1 MKIKSY
7 RRLLAG
13 SVFALM
19 VFAFFAFSKLLVQPK
34 ILIFSKTSGF
44 YHTSIP
50 KGRIALMQ
58 LAREN
63 NMEADTT
70 TNPAAFTDANLK
82 NYAAVIFLS
91 TTGDVLNNAQE
102 AAFERYIQAGGGFV
116 GIHAAADTEYD
127 WGWYGRLVGAYFLNH
142 PKQQDAVI
150 QVTNRKH
157 ISTKHLPKK
166 WKRWDE
172 WYSYKNINP
181 AIKVLMNLDE
191 TSYEG
196 GKNGK
201 NHPIAW
207 YHEYDGG
214 RAFYTGLGHT
224 DESYVEPQFLKH
236 VLGDIQYAIGKN
248 VTLDY
253 AKAKTQNVPEDDRF
267 VKTLLAQGGFTE
279 PTEMAILPNFDI
291 LVGQRRGEVMLY
303 TQKTGELKEVANLN
317 VFFKSTTMQGPGNA
331 EEGLMGLAADPD
343 YATNNYIY
351 VYYAPADKVVNRLS
365 RFVFRNGTFD
375 KASEKIIL
383 EVTTDRHICC
393 HTGGSIAF
401 GPDKL
406 LYLSTG
412 DNSTPFDKPK
422 AKYVNSG
429 YAPLNDQPGDKQYD
443 VRRSSGNTNDLRGK
457 ILRLKINPDGS
468 YDIPEGNLFP
478 KGTDKTRPE
487 IYTMGHRNPY
497 RISVDQK
504 KNVLYW
510 GEVGPDAR
518 ADSMATRGP
527 KGYDE
532 VNRAAKA
539 GNYGWPYFIGNNYP
553 YREFDYATGKSGAAF
568 DPAKPVNNSKN
579 NTGLTQLPPTTPA
592 FIWYPYDESRD
603 FPQVGTG
610 GRNAMTGPVY
620 YSEMFPAATRYPSY
634 YDGKLIIYD
643 WIRDWIKFVTITPDG
658 KYDKMEPFMQNAK
671 LASVIDMEVG
681 PDGRLYL
688 LEYGKG
694 WFTKNPD
701 AGLSRVDYLA
711 GNRPPK
717 VSTLEVDKL
726 NGNLPFS
733 FTASV
738 TATDPEK
745 DALTYVWTI
754 GNETKETK
762 EPRLQHTI
770 TKAGDYKIS
779 VKVQDT
785 EKAFSTS
792 NTVEVYAGNA
802 QPVVNINLQGNRSFY
817 FPNKPVVYNIKV
829 TDPGAKVDMK
839 NLHVTSDFIQGRD
852 LASASTGHQII
863 SEAIQ
868 GRNIMMNSDCK
879 ACHAITEKSIGPSF
893 TEVAKKYQKDT
904 RAHEYLASKIIK
916 GGSGVWGGNV
926 MPAHL
931 TMPEGDVRQIVT
943 WVLTLADAGN
953 AKASLPASGKITPAL
968 NEQKKQENVFRLIA
982 TYTDNG
988 GPGGISPLAGSGS
1001 IYLRNSVM
1009 DVRDLTQAQG
1019 FARRDSAGAAYLV
1032 LPNNQGVIKAGQLDL
1047 NGINRLELT
1056 AFSGMRPGTYQVELR
1071 SGKPNGTLL
1080 AQAQMNLPGNR
1091 QRATTSVPLQKN
1103 GNGNGEGSGSE
1114 PLQDIY
1120 LVVKQQ
1126 QAGGRAL
1133 LKTISFIPE

>member
-1 MKIKSY
+1 
-7 RRLLAG
+7 
-13 SVFALM
+13 M

-116 GIHAAADTEYD
+116 GVHAAADTEYD

-191 TSYEG
+191 TTYEG

-236 VLGDIQYAIGKN
+236 LLGGIQYAIGKN
-248 VTLDY
+248 ITLDY

-291 LVGQRRGEVMLY
+291 LVGQRRGELMLY
-303 TQKTGELKEVANLN
+303 TQKTGEVKEVANLN

-365 RFVFRNGTFD
+365 RFVFRNGTLD
-375 KASEKIIL
+375 KASEKMIL

-401 GPDKL
+401 GPNKL

-422 AKYVNSG
+422 SKYVNSG

-468 YDIPEGNLFP
+468 YDIPQGNLFP
-478 KGTDKTRPE
+478 KGTEKTRPE

-497 RISVDQK
+497 RISIDQK

-603 FPQVGTG
+603 FPQVGAG

-634 YDGKLIIYD
+634 FDGKLIIYD

-717 VSTLEVDKL
+717 VSNLEVDKL
-726 NGNLPFS
+726 NGNLPFT
-733 FTASV
+733 FTASL

-745 DALTYVWTI
+745 DALTYIWTI

-802 QPVVNINLQGNRSFY
+802 QPMVNINLQGNRSFY

-829 TDPGAKVDMK
+829 NDPGAKVDMK

-868 GRNIMMNSDCK
+868 GRNIMLNSDCK

-1001 IYLRNSVM
+1001 IYLRNNVM

-1126 QAGGRAL
+1126 QSGGRAL